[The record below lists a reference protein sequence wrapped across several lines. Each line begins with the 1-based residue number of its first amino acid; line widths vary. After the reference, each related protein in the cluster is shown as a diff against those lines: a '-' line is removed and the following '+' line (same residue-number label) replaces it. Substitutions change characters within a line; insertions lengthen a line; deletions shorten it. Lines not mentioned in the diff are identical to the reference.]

1 MIIDDIKAANVQ
13 AVKAHDHNLRAVYSV
28 LINKYMQAQIDARVT
43 KKEVGDDEMVRII
56 QKTIKELTEEADN
69 YARVGNAQEQNNIIL
84 QRTAIEK
91 YLPQMLTEEEVRK
104 IILTLTDKSIPNV
117 MRTFK
122 TNFGSCVDMKMVSD
136 VLKNL

>member
-1 MIIDDIKAANVQ
+1 MIIDEIKTANIQ
-13 AVKAHDHNLRAVYSV
+13 AVKEHDHNLRAVYSV

-43 KKEVGDDEMVRII
+43 KKQVTDDDMVRII
-56 QKTIKELTEEADN
+56 QKTIKELTEEAEN

-91 YLPQMLTEEEVRK
+91 YLPKMLTEEEVRK
-104 IILTLTDKSIPNV
+104 IILSLTDKSIPNV

-122 TNFGSCVDMKMVSD
+122 TNFGSRVDMKMVSD

>member
-1 MIIDDIKAANVQ
+1 MIIDDIKAANIQ
-13 AVKAHDHNLRAVYSV
+13 AVKDHDHNLRAVYSV
-28 LINKYMQAQIDARVT
+28 LINKYMQAQIDARIT
-43 KKEVGDDEMVRII
+43 KKEVGDDDMVRII

-91 YLPQMLTEEEVRK
+91 YLPKMLTEAEIRD
-104 IILTLTDKSIPNV
+104 IILTLSDKSIPNV

-122 TNFGSCVDMKMVSD
+122 ANFGSRVDMKMVSD

>member
-122 TNFGSCVDMKMVSD
+122 TNFGSRVDMKMVSD